1 MQVIIDN
8 KMKQYKTT
16 KSLQEKKFKKVENC
30 IDLIYPEGYNE
41 AVQYCP
47 LQRFIWLIFERVSLM
62 YDIEYY
68 KRIFDRY
75 GGMMRTTQLAE
86 EKVFYQQ
93 REKLIEDGYVEK
105 VRRGYYQWV
114 NPDDFSEA
122 GTVISLFPDAILCMD
137 TALRYYGYSDRT
149 PADWHLAVSKDSGK
163 SRFNIDYPFV
173 KPYYYEPHVHEL
185 GLSVTEI
192 DGHQVRIYDKDRLIC
207 DCLRYRNK
215 MDKEIFN
222 RAIQSYIADT
232 GKNIPNL
239 LAYASALR
247 VKTLVKG
254 LIGVWL

>member
-1 MQVIIDN
+1 MHD
-8 KMKQYKTT
+8 M
-16 KSLQEKKFKKVENC
+16 
-30 IDLIYPEGYNE
+30 
-41 AVQYCP
+41 
-47 LQRFIWLIFERVSLM
+47 
-62 YDIEYY
+62 EYY

-86 EKVFYQQ
+86 EKVYYPQ
-93 REKLIEDGYVEK
+93 REKLIEEGYVEK

-122 GTVISLFPDAILCMD
+122 GTVTQLFPDAVLCMD

-173 KPYYYEPHVHEL
+173 KPYYVEPKVLEL
-185 GLSVTEI
+185 GLTKGNM
-192 DGHQVRIYDKDRLIC
+192 DGHVIRIYDKDRVIC
-207 DCLRYRNK
+207 DCLRYRYK

-222 RAIQSYIADT
+222 KAIQNYIADPE
-232 GKNIPNL
+232 KSIPKL
-239 LAYASALR
+239 LEYAEPLR
-247 VKTLVKG
+247 VKKIAKD